1 MAEHDEHSSFIK
13 TPQQLITVVLL
24 AFVVPIIGI
33 VMLVQLVV
41 NRPQADPAALSPE
54 AVAASLAR
62 LLSAPTEARAMGEA
76 GRRRALALFTLERH
90 AAAMETLYVETIRR
104 LHAAP

>member
-1 MAEHDEHSSFIK
+1 VGALPDAVVHGETGLLLDE
-13 TPQQLITVVLL
+13 P
-24 AFVVPIIGI
+24 
-33 VMLVQLVV
+33 
-41 NRPQADPAALSPE
+41 SPE

-76 GRRRALALFTLERH
+76 GRRRALALFTSERH